1 MSPRGKTR
9 IPREPM
15 KKTSLSLPQALHVKL
30 KIAAAVENRDMQ
42 DILADAI
49 KEYLAKTG
57 LRRPKA

>member
-1 MSPRGKTR
+1 
-9 IPREPM
+9 M